1 MRYHCHMTH
10 PEDELFEL
18 LKTSAPETHLENNL
32 DQTTVGENHLYEQPP
47 GRSSGDTDAPWGEK
61 GPTSSQGNPDPQQ
74 NSTGAE
80 EGHKD
85 SRQGLINTLFTN
97 KKAID
102 QAEQAFMSQNFQHVA
117 GGSFS
122 AHSVHLQSKS
132 LEKISHPRSQSLL
145 ERVVKITGRD

>member
-1 MRYHCHMTH
+1 MAH

-18 LKTSAPETHLENNL
+18 LKLSAPETQLEN
-32 DQTTVGENHLYEQPP
+32 DIDKTTVGVNHLYEEPE
-47 GRSSGDTDAPWGEK
+47 GRSSGDTNAPWGEK
-61 GPTSSQGNPDPQQ
+61 GPTDTRGNPDGQQ
-74 NSTGAE
+74 HSSSADA
-80 EGHKD
+80 GHKEV
-85 SRQGLINTLFTN
+85 RQGLIDTLFAN

-132 LEKISHPRSQSLL
+132 LEKISHPRSQSLM
-145 ERVVKITGRD
+145 ERVLKTTGRI